1 MKSIDLKKIID
12 LLKNNYNNFDND
24 KIIAWSK
31 EFVKYNYDDVM
42 YKLNQIMSDEYYQ
55 RSLPTLNYILK
66 GIQKCSEIENFD
78 KRRVLCDICKRPFN
92 SVEEMDNHFQRCCC
106 ISTIKREAKKY
117 LNKEYNDYEIR
128 ELYQMNDEEF
138 DEKYKKF
145 AKLLMEKSD
154 LDWQKKVMECI
165 INPPKPE
172 KAKSIID
179 GKLQ

>member
-1 MKSIDLKKIID
+1 M
-12 LLKNNYNNFDND
+12 
-24 KIIAWSK
+24 
-31 EFVKYNYDDVM
+31 DV
-42 YKLNQIMSDEYYQ
+42 
-55 RSLPTLNYILK
+55 
-66 GIQKCSEIENFD
+66 
-78 KRRVLCDICKRPFN
+78 
-92 SVEEMDNHFQRCCC
+92 
-106 ISTIKREAKKY
+106 
-117 LNKEYNDYEIR
+117 
-128 ELYQMNDEEF
+128 